1 MMKRILTGRK
11 PVIHIIKY
19 VFLCICSISIIYP
32 LLFVFMSSLKSNDE
46 IFSTPF
52 DLPTMWNF
60 KIYYDVWT
68 EFNVQIYFMN
78 SVYYAIVSVTI
89 AVFISC
95 MAAYGLTRMK
105 WKLKGATFGFIL
117 LGLMVPMH
125 SGVVPLYIAL
135 NKLGFRDPKITLI
148 GIFVAYA
155 IPITI
160 FIVSGFIHSLPIELE
175 ESAVIEGYGLIKA
188 FFSIIVP
195 LLKPVIATV
204 IIFDFLAVWND
215 FFAGLIFIN
224 QESDKTLQLGIS
236 RFQGNFS
243 TKYADLLA
251 AIMITIIPSIIVY
264 TILQDQIISG
274 LTAGAV
280 KG

>member
-1 MMKRILTGRK
+1 MNRVLTGRQPIIK
-11 PVIHIIKY
+11 IIKY
-19 VFLCICSISIIYP
+19 MFLCIYSIAIIYP
-32 LLFVFMSSLKSNDE
+32 LLFVLMSSLKSNNE

-52 DLPTMWNF
+52 ALPTVWNF

-68 EFNVQIYFMN
+68 KFNVQVYFLN
-78 SVYYAIVSVTI
+78 SVYYATVSVAI
-89 AVFISC
+89 CVVISC

-105 WKLKGATFGFIL
+105 WKLKGATFAFIL

-125 SGVVPLYIAL
+125 SEVVPLYIGL

-148 GIFVAYA
+148 GIFVAFA
-155 IPITI
+155 IPTTI
-160 FIVSGFIHSLPIELE
+160 FIVSGFIQSLPIELE
-175 ESAVIEGYGLIKA
+175 ESAVIEGCGLIKA
-188 FFSIIVP
+188 FFLIIVP

-204 IIFDFLAVWND
+204 IIFNFLGVWND
-215 FFAGLIFIN
+215 FFAGLIFIS
-224 QESDKTLQLGIS
+224 QEGDKTLQLGIS

-243 TKYADLLA
+243 TRYADLLA

-264 TILQDQIISG
+264 SVLQDQIISG